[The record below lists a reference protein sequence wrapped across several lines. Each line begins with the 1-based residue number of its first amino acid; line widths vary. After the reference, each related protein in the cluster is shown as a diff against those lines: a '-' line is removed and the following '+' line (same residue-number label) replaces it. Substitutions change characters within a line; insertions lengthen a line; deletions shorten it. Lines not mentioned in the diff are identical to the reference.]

1 MQKRKDT
8 EIFKK
13 RNISGG
19 NPHTE
24 VFSNL
29 TVIINCLHLYFY
41 ESYALF
47 NVKIA
52 ILYSEF

>member
-1 MQKRKDT
+1 MQKREDMK
-8 EIFKK
+8 IFKI
-13 RNISGG
+13 RNTSRA

-29 TVIINCLHLYFY
+29 TVILNHLHLYFY

-47 NVKIA
+47 NAKIA